1 MENPKGSTGKTD
13 QDLKKLESSVQS
25 YRFARPGPSDGRPH
39 IKTTQTPALV
49 LGWAGD
55 DNTLKLPDSDT
66 IRFGSIN
73 GQAVWNNAGV
83 QVALEEISEDRIV
96 MADRL
101 PCCNIPKIHQIKSRT
116 TKVFRR

>member
-1 MENPKGSTGKTD
+1 M
-13 QDLKKLESSVQS
+13 SSVQGC
-25 YRFARPGPSDGRPH
+25 RLARPVPSDGRPH

-55 DNTLKLPDSDT
+55 DNTLKLPDGDT

-83 QVALEEISEDRIV
+83 QVALEEISKDRNV
-96 MADRL
+96 TADHL
-101 PCCNIPKIHQIKSRT
+101 PCVVPSLPNVASQDT
-116 TKVFRR
+116 